1 MKVSDNMNDRDKYF
15 LDEASSIAKQSL
27 CTRRKYGAVLVSRN
41 GEFLSKGCNFI
52 SDNCDCLINGCPRDR
67 NNSEHNTHD
76 YTGCN
81 SIHAEMVALLSY
93 DNKMLDFIG
102 GTLYLVGYDSN
113 GERIDNAIPCPN
125 CLKHLKHM
133 YINKL
138 VNYSGEHK
146 L

>member
-1 MKVSDNMNDRDKYF
+1 MVSYITGKYALELAEF
-15 LDEASSIAKQSL
+15 EAKNSL
-27 CTRRKYGAVLVSRN
+27 CTRRKYRAVLVSKH

-76 YTGCN
+76 YTGCD

-93 DNKMLDFIG
+93 DNKMLDFAG

-125 CLKHLKHM
+125 CEKHIKFV
-133 YINKL
+133 NVKKL
-138 VNYSGEHK
+138 VNYSGVHK

>member
-1 MKVSDNMNDRDKYF
+1 MVSYTTDKYALELAEF
-15 LDEASSIAKQSL
+15 EAKNSL
-27 CTRRKYGAVLVSRN
+27 CTRRKYGAVLVSKN

-76 YTGCN
+76 YTGCD

-93 DNKMLDFIG
+93 DNKMLDFAG

-125 CLKHLKHM
+125 CEKHIKFV
-133 YINKL
+133 NVKKL
-138 VNYSGEHK
+138 VNYSGEYY

>member
-1 MKVSDNMNDRDKYF
+1 MVSYITDKYALELAEF
-15 LDEASSIAKQSL
+15 EAKNSL
-27 CTRRKYGAVLVSRN
+27 CTRRKYGAVLVSKN

-76 YTGCN
+76 YTGCD
-81 SIHAEMVALLSY
+81 SIHAEMAALLSY

-125 CLKHLKHM
+125 CEKHIKFV
-133 YINKL
+133 NVKKL
-138 VNYSGEHK
+138 VNYSGEYY

>member
-1 MKVSDNMNDRDKYF
+1 MNEKDKYF
-15 LDEASSIAKQSL
+15 LEKASYIAKQSL

-41 GEFLSKGCNFI
+41 GEFLSEGCNFI

-76 YTGCN
+76 YTGCD

-93 DNKMLDFIG
+93 DNKMSDFIG

-125 CLKHLKHM
+125 CEKHIKFV
-133 YINKL
+133 NVKKL
-138 VNYSGEHK
+138 VNYSGVHK

>member
-1 MKVSDNMNDRDKYF
+1 MVSYITDKYALELAEF
-15 LDEASSIAKQSL
+15 EAKNSL
-27 CTRRKYGAVLVSRN
+27 CTRRKYGAVLVSKN

-76 YTGCN
+76 YTGCD

-93 DNKMLDFIG
+93 DNKMLDFAG

-125 CLKHLKHM
+125 CEKHIKFV
-133 YINKL
+133 NVKKL
-138 VNYSGEHK
+138 VNYSGEYY